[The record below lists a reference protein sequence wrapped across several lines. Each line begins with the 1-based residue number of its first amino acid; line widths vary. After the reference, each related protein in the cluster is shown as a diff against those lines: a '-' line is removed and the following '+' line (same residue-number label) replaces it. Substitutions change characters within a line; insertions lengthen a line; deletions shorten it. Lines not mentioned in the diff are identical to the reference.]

1 TCSSKACGPRCSRW
15 TCSDGDKECAMVNKR
30 VLVVADRPTH
40 RQALSDLLQREGYEV
55 TTAVDGEDA
64 LAKIAADPPPLV
76 VLDIILPKM
85 NGYQVLRQLRAD
97 RETRHIK
104 VILVSSKNQESDR
117 FWGMKQGADE
127 YIAKPYPDEALLSA
141 VARQL

>member
-1 TCSSKACGPRCSRW
+1 
-15 TCSDGDKECAMVNKR
+15 MVNKR
-30 VLVVADRPTH
+30 VLVVDDSPTD
-40 RQALSDLLQREGYEV
+40 RQALSNLLQRDGYEV
-55 TTAVDGEDA
+55 TTAIDGEDA
-64 LAKIAADPPPLV
+64 LEKIAANPPPVV

-85 NGYQVLRQLRAD
+85 NGYQVLRHLRAD

-117 FWGMKQGADE
+117 FWGMKQGADD